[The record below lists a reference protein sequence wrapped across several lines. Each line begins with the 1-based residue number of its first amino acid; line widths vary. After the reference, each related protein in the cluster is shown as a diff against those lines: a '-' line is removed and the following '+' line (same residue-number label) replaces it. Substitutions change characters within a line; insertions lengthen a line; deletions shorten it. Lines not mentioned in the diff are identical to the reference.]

1 MPSRRTVLAVPL
13 ALAGLGGLAAC
24 GPNAPGGS
32 SGGSGASD
40 SGTLRFAWW
49 GNAVRDKATREAI
62 STYRSGHPEVSI
74 SDEPTDWSGYWD
86 KLATQVAGGD
96 VPDLIQMDESYL
108 SEYSSRGILLN
119 LKDTDVDTSEF
130 DPSALDAGMVDD
142 GLFALNAGVNAPVLL
157 ANPDVFDAAGVDLP
171 DDGSWTWD
179 ELVEMS
185 AAITKATPDG
195 TFGVQQLGAA
205 GDPALS
211 VYLRQL
217 GGEKFADEG
226 LGFTAAQLQQWMEF
240 ALELQSTGAAPGASV
255 AVEETGKSVDQTL
268 FATGTCGLQLA
279 WSNQVVSND
288 TALGGTVK
296 VLRMPSMTGKSADV
310 KLWYKASMYFAVAA
324 RSAQQGAA
332 TAFVDWLV
340 NSTDAGKI
348 LLAER
353 GVPANLTVRKAIEG
367 DLTDSDLKA
376 VDFIEAIADE
386 LGDAPVIT
394 PPGGSAVNDAL
405 GRHMEDVLFGRAKP
419 GDASAAAVTEAEGQ
433 LG

>member
-1 MPSRRTVLAVPL
+1 MPSRRTLFAVPL
-13 ALAGLGGLAAC
+13 ALASLGGLVAC

-49 GNAVRDKATREAI
+49 GNAVRDKATRAAI
-62 STYRSGHPEVSI
+62 STYHAAHSEVSI

-119 LKDTDVDTSEF
+119 LKDTEVDTSKF
-130 DPSALDAGMVDD
+130 DPSALDAGVVDD

-157 ANPDVFDAAGVDLP
+157 ANPDVFDAAGVDMP
-171 DDGSWTWD
+171 DDSSWTWK

-185 AAITKATPDG
+185 AAITKGTPDG

-217 GGEKFADEG
+217 GGEKFVDEG
-226 LGFTAAQLQQWMEF
+226 LGFTAAQLQEWMEF
-240 ALELQSTGAAPGASV
+240 ALELQSTGAAPGASI

-268 FATGTCGLQLA
+268 FATGKCGLQLA

-296 VLRMPSMTGKSADV
+296 VLRMPSMTGKAADV

-340 NSTDAGKI
+340 NSNDAGKI

-353 GVPANLTVRKAIEG
+353 GVPANLTVRKAIKG

-386 LGDAPVIT
+386 LGDSPVIT

-419 GDASAAAVTEAEGQ
+419 ADASSAAVTEAQGQ